1 MAYDHALANR
11 IRAEIGNH
19 PALSER
25 EMFGG
30 IGFMVGGDMAV
41 GVSRDELMVRISPD
55 AYDEAL
61 TRPGAHPFDMAGGR
75 PMRGWLL
82 VSPEGIVSEA
92 DFSSWVQAGVSH
104 AESLPPK

>member
-1 MAYDHALANR
+1 MAYDHALADR
-11 IRAEIGNH
+11 VRAEIGDH
-19 PALSER
+19 PALTER

-30 IGFMVGGDMAV
+30 IGFMIGGNMAV
-41 GVSRDELMVRISPD
+41 GVSRDELMVRIGTD

-61 TRPGAHPFDMAGGR
+61 ARPGARPFDMTGGR

-82 VSPEGIVSEA
+82 VARGGFAA
-92 DFSSWVQAGVSH
+92 DADLSDWVRAGVGH